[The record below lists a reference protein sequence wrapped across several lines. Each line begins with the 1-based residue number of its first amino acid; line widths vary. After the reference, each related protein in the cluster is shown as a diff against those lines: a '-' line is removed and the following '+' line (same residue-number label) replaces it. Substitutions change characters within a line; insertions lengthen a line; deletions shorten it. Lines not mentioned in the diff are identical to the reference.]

1 MTLTVFLLK
10 NGVHGTEDTPSSLDP
25 KNVFQLELL
34 EPLRLCVELFLLC
47 VEAFLLCVEAFLLCE
62 EEELEEEVK
71 EEVKEEVNLE
81 ENLEVQVDMV
91 DFYKPQHP
99 DHHCLYSE
107 LDILQ

>member
-1 MTLTVFLLK
+1 MPRV
-10 NGVHGTEDTPSSLDP
+10 
-25 KNVFQLELL
+25 
-34 EPLRLCVELFLLC
+34 EPFHLCVE
-47 VEAFLLCVEAFLLCE
+47 
-62 EEELEEEVK
+62 EELEEVK